1 MNKFQYTISKNDEG
15 TIFIGN
21 LINGKAEGHG
31 WLISEPKY
39 VGDFKN
45 NLKDGVGRLFY
56 KDGVKIVSEFMQN
69 MHHGKAQRYDPNKKI
84 IVDQI
89 WNMNELVSS
98 EVYFHDGQLVFNKY
112 KNRKKDGIELF
123 ITNTGIPIQVMYE
136 NGIQIKH
143 PKTNDINGAQGDP
156 DPQLLKENID
166 KYNKAKEIM
175 DNEITWGLPSEIENQ
190 IKDEVIKNKN

>member
-1 MNKFQYTISKNDEG
+1 
-15 TIFIGN
+15 
-21 LINGKAEGHG
+21 
-31 WLISEPKY
+31 
-39 VGDFKN
+39 
-45 NLKDGVGRLFY
+45 
-56 KDGVKIVSEFMQN
+56 
-69 MHHGKAQRYDPNKKI
+69 
-84 IVDQI
+84 
-89 WNMNELVSS
+89 MNELVSS

-136 NGIQIKH
+136 NGIQINH